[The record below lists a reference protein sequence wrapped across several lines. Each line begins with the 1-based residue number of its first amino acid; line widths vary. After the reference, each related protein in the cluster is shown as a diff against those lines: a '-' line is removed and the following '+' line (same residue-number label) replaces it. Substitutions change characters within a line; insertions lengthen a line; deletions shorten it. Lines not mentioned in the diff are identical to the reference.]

1 MTKQILQKPSSEEST
16 ISRQTRN
23 AFFTAIIFVLAS
35 LINFAVSATVSLSSK
50 MIVSYL
56 DSVVTFSFFIIT
68 IISTFLI
75 RKGKKEKGVWLLII
89 SFVLTL
95 ALRNALTTNLDKVL
109 GILALTTI
117 PLIGMLTLKPEK
129 FNLTLITGIF
139 SSSFYVAFNIL
150 ASRYLPPYRQLSE
163 DVPTMVRTIT
173 IAVIV
178 ISLIFI
184 ITLYQQHRFLL
195 ISSKITLVMVFFV
208 LFPILLLSMVG
219 AVSLRKS
226 LAPRQEVEMHIKA
239 AFVADSV
246 DVFIRMN
253 KNEIRA
259 NSQISIFEEY
269 LSLPDDAS
277 NIDEIEKQVFD
288 NLYSLRRKNI
298 SQISSYAIL
307 DISGKNLL
315 DTTSE
320 NIGND
325 ESETNYFIQTQR
337 TGLPFVS
344 DIIRDPTSN
353 NYFLYFSAPIYSAT
367 TGEMI
372 GIIRSEYRISALQ
385 EYINNYMEIEEANDK
400 KIFVALLTE
409 KEVTPI
415 DDKDPSSVY
424 LILRNSENPDFN
436 LKSITPLT
444 TNIITPLQITHLLP
458 SGSTAQLSLEVP
470 DFDEGLRNRSV
481 ASVFEAQAFPRE
493 NKFNALQDVIAT
505 ADITEASLPWII
517 VISQDLKTF
526 NAPFQRQNNT
536 NTLLAILIA
545 ITAAVLA
552 YFGSSY
558 LTKPLLYLAN
568 TAEQVAKGDLGARAK
583 VNSEDELGILGN
595 AFNSMTDQLNALI
608 TTLEDRVTERT
619 QDLERSSQHLRA
631 AVEVGKAAASLR
643 SLDELLSQTTELI
656 NKQFGFYHAGIFL
669 IDTYGKYAVLK
680 AANSSGG
687 RRMLARAHKLK
698 VGAEGI
704 VGYVTQTGEARI
716 ALDVGQDA
724 VFFNNPD
731 LPQTRSEMALPLIA
745 GGKILG
751 ALDIQSTEGE
761 AFTEEDTITLQV
773 LADQIAIAIENARL
787 FEESRKTLVATQRAY
802 GEQSL
807 IGWQE
812 LIHQEKNYGYRS
824 SSDGNIYPIQE
835 KTNETLAQTIE
846 ENQTNLDENDLVANI
861 PITVRGKA
869 VGAIRLVKPDNAQLW
884 TQQDLALAEVLTTEL
899 SRAMD
904 SARLF
909 DETRQQA
916 DRERVVGE
924 IANKMQETMNVESVV
939 RLAADELY
947 KLLDLELIT
956 IYLNAEDDKG
966 KEETA

>member
-787 FEESRKTLVATQRAY
+787 FEESRKTLVAAQRAY

-824 SSDGNIYPIQE
+824 GSDGNIYPIQE